1 MLTSACSA
9 VASPQDGTDS
19 PGRPPVQRLGSLN
32 ASRSASPA
40 VRRGAP
46 ARGKKGPI
54 KPTFTGRRS
63 KEDRAALE
71 KEALERERER
81 THELRKKD
89 ERKARD
95 AENKAKREATRALRG
110 RGGYTGA
117 MSGPFSLG
125 SSKDGKCTVLHMC
138 DLVLTVYRPESQ
150 PPHCFDFRFRIGL
163 ASDAHQRRGG
173 WWRWRFE
180 LPIVRRKWRR
190 RWW

>member
-1 MLTSACSA
+1 
-9 VASPQDGTDS
+9 
-19 PGRPPVQRLGSLN
+19 
-32 ASRSASPA
+32 

-125 SSKDGKCTVLHMC
+125 SSKDGKFTVLHMC
-138 DLVLTVYRPESQ
+138 DLVLTV
-150 PPHCFDFRFRIGL
+150 
-163 ASDAHQRRGG
+163 
-173 WWRWRFE
+173 
-180 LPIVRRKWRR
+180 
-190 RWW
+190 